1 MSVSQELRY
10 KVWMDVYDMPDNF
23 IDGMAKAI
31 RNSYIVLLCINRQ
44 YDDSFWCRKGSNCSS
59 RKPNSYLALSAL

>member
-1 MSVSQELRY
+1 
-10 KVWMDVYDMPDNF
+10 MDVYDMPNNF

-44 YDDSFWCRKGSNCSS
+44 YDDSFWCKKGSNSS
-59 RKPNSYLALSAL
+59 SSYRLFILSF

>member
-1 MSVSQELRY
+1 
-10 KVWMDVYDMPDNF
+10 MDVYDMPNNF

-44 YDDSFWCRKGSNCSS
+44 YDDSFWCKKGSNSS
-59 RKPNSYLALSAL
+59 SSSSYRLFILSF